1 MNHNNFE
8 VWLRVKKITKWKRQN
23 DLADFLGITPGSVS
37 GAKQEGV
44 FREAW
49 GKKRLQKNLIVMS
62 AIFYPRILNR
72 PITKFISLKVQFLTR
87 KILNM
92 SQWPKPS
99 CQPATTHLF
108 FLKTCRATMPSA
120 RIGSPGQS
128 VAQGTPSWSMSPATP
143 WPQR

>member
-72 PITKFISLKVQFLTR
+72 PIT
-87 KILNM
+87 
-92 SQWPKPS
+92 
-99 CQPATTHLF
+99 
-108 FLKTCRATMPSA
+108 
-120 RIGSPGQS
+120 
-128 VAQGTPSWSMSPATP
+128 
-143 WPQR
+143 